1 MWTLL
6 VHPHFKGDDGPGYV
20 LNVIQRAKYLD
31 QNSIKRKKKSLSER
45 QHVNVLKRNS
55 FIMSTM
61 YEKVR

>member
-6 VHPHFKGDDGPGYV
+6 VHPQFKGDDGPGYV

-45 QHVNVLKRNS
+45 QHVNVL
-55 FIMSTM
+55 
-61 YEKVR
+61 